1 MNVKDKNF
9 KSAVEIVKRLRK
21 HGFSAYFVGGC
32 VRDLLMKR
40 EAKDFDI
47 ATDALA
53 EQTEEIFKN
62 TRPIGKQFGVILVI
76 HNKIPFEVATFR
88 VDEGYSDGRRPDK
101 VVFGTAQMDALRR
114 DFTINGLLYDP
125 IKDEIIDYIDGAADI
140 KKKVIKAIGDP
151 SRRFEEDKLRML
163 RAVRF
168 ASTLGFTIEKETLKA
183 ISKKASQVSVVSSER
198 IRDELVKMMTGPYA
212 YEGLK
217 ILDETGL
224 LKIILPSV
232 EDLKTIKQPP
242 QFHPTP
248 NAFEHTRLLFKY
260 LKDPTP
266 RVAMAAL
273 LHDIGKAKTMTKTD
287 RIRFNNHDNVGASM
301 AKDILKGLRFPNDD
315 IKLIVRYIK
324 NHMKF
329 IEVTKMRESTLKKFL
344 GQENFK
350 EEIELHKADCLASH
364 KNIENY
370 DFCNNK
376 LKTLSRNDLK
386 PDSKIKGKDLISLGF
401 VPGPKF
407 KKILD
412 FAYNEQLEDKK
423 TTKLALLQLIKIKY
437 PLN

>member
-232 EDLKTIKQPP
+232 EDLNSRIPPIDTHSSYQP
-242 QFHPTP
+242 
-248 NAFEHTRLLFKY
+248 E
-260 LKDPTP
+260 
-266 RVAMAAL
+266 VS
-273 LHDIGKAKTMTKTD
+273 IGPEMSTTKAW
-287 RIRFNNHDNVGASM
+287 
-301 AKDILKGLRFPNDD
+301 
-315 IKLIVRYIK
+315 
-324 NHMKF
+324 
-329 IEVTKMRESTLKKFL
+329 
-344 GQENFK
+344 
-350 EEIELHKADCLASH
+350 
-364 KNIENY
+364 
-370 DFCNNK
+370 
-376 LKTLSRNDLK
+376 
-386 PDSKIKGKDLISLGF
+386 SLGR
-401 VPGPKF
+401 
-407 KKILD
+407 
-412 FAYNEQLEDKK
+412 
-423 TTKLALLQLIKIKY
+423 
-437 PLN
+437 